1 MLEQTMQGSRFEM
14 LQSHFVGGGG
24 FQANPSLVSK

>member
-14 LQSHFVGGGG
+14 LQSHFVGGG
-24 FQANPSLVSK
+24 VSGKPELSK